1 METLTEGI
9 ESVRNQAYGNSA
21 ELVKSYGDR
30 AETMQSLQSWAKE
43 DMRVVRELV
52 NDVMFIEAIQRHH
65 PQLSHEDVE
74 IAYRR
79 GANAAIADAYMDQ
92 KQSHGFGRSAA
103 VPEIAR
109 PVVES
114 AIPTPTLE
122 VEPAPKGYLEREM
135 AIKPLGIDRLRSG
148 DELTTESE
156 VRWAVRGADQVT
168 TPWRESREFEAGV
181 NPLGLERR
189 PHLDELVVA
198 SQVRNA
204 VESGTSV
211 RDVTETAERTLGDGK
226 WDKSYLESVREQ
238 QRAMREPSSAVD
250 AAIAGNRE
258 ELWARVATTVIGN
271 QESNNKGVGMA
282 DQTTNRE
289 YRPAA
294 EMNGKELV
302 LETRQIHEQ
311 FQALSEQYTTAAP
324 AQREMIQAEMKPL
337 VARETELR
345 QVASGRLSPEISQ
358 DRVPEQA
365 ISYTR

>member
-1 METLTEGI
+1 
-9 ESVRNQAYGNSA
+9 
-21 ELVKSYGDR
+21 
-30 AETMQSLQSWAKE
+30 
-43 DMRVVRELV
+43 
-52 NDVMFIEAIQRHH
+52 
-65 PQLSHEDVE
+65 
-74 IAYRR
+74 
-79 GANAAIADAYMDQ
+79 
-92 KQSHGFGRSAA
+92 
-103 VPEIAR
+103 
-109 PVVES
+109 
-114 AIPTPTLE
+114 
-122 VEPAPKGYLEREM
+122 
-135 AIKPLGIDRLRSG
+135 
-148 DELTTESE
+148 
-156 VRWAVRGADQVT
+156 
-168 TPWRESREFEAGV
+168 
-181 NPLGLERR
+181 
-189 PHLDELVVA
+189 LVVA

-211 RDVTETAERTLGDGK
+211 RDVTETAERMLGDGK
-226 WDKSYLESVREQ
+226 WNKSDLESVREQ
-238 QRAMREPSSAVD
+238 QRVMREISSAVD

-258 ELWARVATTVIGN
+258 ELWARIATTVIGN

-294 EMNGKELV
+294 EMSGKELV

-345 QVASGRLSPEISQ
+345 QVASGRLSPEISE